1 MSNWLKRLFSTNR
14 ILEKDGYF
22 YPQKWEVLDFS
33 WHYVDKEDGYLW
45 TNEIYGESHSKCS
58 SLEEAKQALNK
69 FEKQT
74 PKKIYHY
81 V

>member
-1 MSNWLKRLFSTNR
+1 MNFLKRLFSTNR
-14 ILEKDGYF
+14 ILEEDGCF
-22 YPQKWEVLDFS
+22 YPQKWEILDFS
-33 WHYVDKEDGYLW
+33 WLYVDKEDGYTW
-45 TNEIYGESHSKCS
+45 TNRIYGVNNSKCS
-58 SLEEAKQALNK
+58 SLEEAKQVLNK